1 MAEANLKESGKDFF
15 RDHNAKSYLF
25 LGSAMCAMDKIPGK
39 LLPNLLEYFFAI
51 GTTHGNF
58 QAVTK
63 AAPRLFLSVN
73 SRLRMTE
80 PLAFHFEVFIRE

>member
-39 LLPNLLEYFFAI
+39 LLPNLLEYFLQLVQHMEI
-51 GTTHGNF
+51 SGPSS
-58 QAVTK
+58 K
-63 AAPRLFLSVN
+63 
-73 SRLRMTE
+73 
-80 PLAFHFEVFIRE
+80 PLVGCF